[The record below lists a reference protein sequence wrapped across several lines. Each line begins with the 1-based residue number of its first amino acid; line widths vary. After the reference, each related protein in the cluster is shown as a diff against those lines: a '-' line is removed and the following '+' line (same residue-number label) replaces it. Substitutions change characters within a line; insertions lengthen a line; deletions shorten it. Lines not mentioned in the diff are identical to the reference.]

1 MTTQKYRKS
10 NKFSKTR
17 SKKGG
22 VKTRS
27 GTDTSKVNK
36 TNTRV
41 IKKTKQVKQVKE
53 EELCPICLEELQK
66 TDNIPKLPCKH
77 KFHKHCLMPLCSSKN
92 NRDVLCPICRA
103 SITKSCK
110 SDINPPPPRTLRD
123 LDNQLSDWSREERRQ
138 RLMNMTMEERRQAQS
153 ELTRERRNDLARRR
167 YAIARETPQQREQ
180 RESRESRES
189 REEIEARNRYFHGNS
204 QAHIDQNSR
213 NILSMGLPLP
223 ESPPTRPYYP
233 PGSPD
238 YPPPPVSPP
247 YDPNSSP
254 QYDPNRG
261 SPDYPPPLTVEDLR
275 TESPPTRPYYPPGSP
290 DYPPPPVSPPY
301 DPNSPPQYDPNRGS
315 PDYLPPPL
323 TMEDLR
329 TDEPTTYSYSNYDE
343 EDEIV
348 RRGRVGD
355 LVDYIPNNQ
364 MGFIHYKIS
373 LDENGEKYLEDI
385 GDINGYYNG
394 GKKRKNRKTKRKS
407 KKSKKSKRKT

>member
-1 MTTQKYRKS
+1 
-10 NKFSKTR
+10 
-17 SKKGG
+17 
-22 VKTRS
+22 
-27 GTDTSKVNK
+27 
-36 TNTRV
+36 
-41 IKKTKQVKQVKE
+41 
-53 EELCPICLEELQK
+53 
-66 TDNIPKLPCKH
+66 
-77 KFHKHCLMPLCSSKN
+77 
-92 NRDVLCPICRA
+92 
-103 SITKSCK
+103 
-110 SDINPPPPRTLRD
+110 
-123 LDNQLSDWSREERRQ
+123 
-138 RLMNMTMEERRQAQS
+138 MEERQEHVQ
-153 ELTRERRNDLARRR
+153 RERRNDLARRR

-180 RESRESRES
+180 RESRESREA

-238 YPPPPVSPP
+238 YP
-247 YDPNSSP
+247 
-254 QYDPNRG
+254 
-261 SPDYPPPLTVEDLR
+261 PPPLTVEDLR

-329 TDEPTTYSYSNYDE
+329 TDEPATYSYSNYDE

-373 LDENGEKYLEDI
+373 LDENGEKYLEAI

>member
-27 GTDTSKVNK
+27 GANGRYT
-36 TNTRV
+36 
-41 IKKTKQVKQVKE
+41 KKSSPVKE
-53 EELCPICLEELQK
+53 EEEEEEKLCPICLEELQK
-66 TDNIPKLPCKH
+66 TDNIPKLPCDH
-77 KFHKHCLMPLCSSKN
+77 EFHKHCLMPLCSSKN
-92 NRDVLCPICRA
+92 NRNVPCPICRGD
-103 SITKSCK
+103 ITNSCI
-110 SDINPPPPRTLRD
+110 SDINPLPSRRRRLIISDSPRSFNRNEPMNMTM
-123 LDNQLSDWSREERRQ
+123 EER
-138 RLMNMTMEERRQAQS
+138 RLMNMTMEERRQDHN
-153 ELTRERRNDLARRR
+153 EFMRDRRNYLARRR
-167 YAIARETPQQREQ
+167 RAIARETPQQREQ
-180 RESRESRES
+180 RVAVEERLE
-189 REEIEARNRYFHGNS
+189 REEREERNRYFQGDS
-204 QAHIDQNSR
+204 QLHRDQISR
-213 NILSMGLPLP
+213 NILSRGLPLP

-238 YPPPPVSPP
+238 YPPPSVSPQ

-261 SPDYPPPLTVEDLR
+261 SPDYPPP
-275 TESPPTRPYYPPGSP
+275 
-290 DYPPPPVSPPY
+290 PVSPP
-301 DPNSPPQYDPNRGS
+301 YDPNRGS

-329 TDEPTTYSYSNYDE
+329 TDEPATYSYDDYDE

-373 LDENGEKYLEDI
+373 LDENGEKYLEAI

>member
-41 IKKTKQVKQVKE
+41 IKKTNTRVIKKTNTRVIKKTKQVKE

-92 NRDVLCPICRA
+92 NRDVPCPICRGD
-103 SITKSCK
+103 ITNSCI
-110 SDINPPPPRTLRD
+110 SDINPP
-123 LDNQLSDWSREERRQ
+123 
-138 RLMNMTMEERRQAQS
+138 
-153 ELTRERRNDLARRR
+153 
-167 YAIARETPQQREQ
+167 
-180 RESRESRES
+180 
-189 REEIEARNRYFHGNS
+189 
-204 QAHIDQNSR
+204 
-213 NILSMGLPLP
+213 
-223 ESPPTRPYYP
+223 PPTRPYYP

-261 SPDYPPPLTVEDLR
+261 SPDYPPP
-275 TESPPTRPYYPPGSP
+275 
-290 DYPPPPVSPPY
+290 PVSPPY
-301 DPNSPPQYDPNRGS
+301 DPN
-315 PDYLPPPL
+315 
-323 TMEDLR
+323 M
-329 TDEPTTYSYSNYDE
+329 
-343 EDEIV
+343 
-348 RRGRVGD
+348 GD
-355 LVDYIPNNQ
+355 
-364 MGFIHYKIS
+364 
-373 LDENGEKYLEDI
+373 
-385 GDINGYYNG
+385 
-394 GKKRKNRKTKRKS
+394 KKRKNRKTKRKS
-407 KKSKKSKRKT
+407 KKSKRKT

>member
-1 MTTQKYRKS
+1 
-10 NKFSKTR
+10 
-17 SKKGG
+17 
-22 VKTRS
+22 
-27 GTDTSKVNK
+27 
-36 TNTRV
+36 
-41 IKKTKQVKQVKE
+41 
-53 EELCPICLEELQK
+53 
-66 TDNIPKLPCKH
+66 
-77 KFHKHCLMPLCSSKN
+77 
-92 NRDVLCPICRA
+92 
-103 SITKSCK
+103 
-110 SDINPPPPRTLRD
+110 
-123 LDNQLSDWSREERRQ
+123 
-138 RLMNMTMEERRQAQS
+138 MEERRQVQS
-153 ELTRERRNDLARRR
+153 ELTRERRNDLAQRRR
-167 YAIARETPQQREQ
+167 AIARETPQQREQ
-180 RESRESRES
+180 RVAVEERLE
-189 REEIEARNRYFHGNS
+189 REERDARNRYFHGDS

-261 SPDYPPPLTVEDLR
+261 SPDYPPP
-275 TESPPTRPYYPPGSP
+275 
-290 DYPPPPVSPPY
+290 PVSPPY
-301 DPNSPPQYDPNRGS
+301 DPNSPPQYDPNRVS

-364 MGFIHYKIS
+364 MGVIHYKIS
-373 LDENGEKYLEDI
+373 LDENSEKYLEAI

-407 KKSKKSKRKT
+407 KRSKKSKRKT